1 MAERADEEIST
12 LGNIVLTLRDVASS
26 IVTTLG
32 SLVDGLRNG
41 SAKIDE
47 IRNEIAK
54 IDARFAMQLNDFY
67 RDLKLLEAVYTRIY
81 EKTEGIV
88 EFGLSNVIP
97 NIIELIEQR
106 QYPKARREIA
116 SFLKSLATR
125 IKEILD
131 QLELTK
137 VEEVK
142 GQLEIIRS
150 QYEKSKQ
157 QMDVLVGKERKAE
170 CFRIGTNTL
179 LLVGI
184 SSAGMFIWGDRPIG
198 EKLEL
203 VSTCVA
209 NNPGVLSFITDR
221 GIQGL
226 NAITATSRDMNDL
239 KKTIENQAQ
248 NMCKHFFNCHVNI
261 TEFQRQI
268 STIVQDMTGLKA
280 YMKDVQSELQDA
292 ANEKTTTPWESVKIY
307 LKQMQTVFK
316 RLHAEVVKRKI
327 SWENN

>member
-1 MAERADEEIST
+1 M
-12 LGNIVLTLRDVASS
+12 
-26 IVTTLG
+26 
-32 SLVDGLRNG
+32 
-41 SAKIDE
+41 
-47 IRNEIAK
+47 
-54 IDARFAMQLNDFY
+54 
-67 RDLKLLEAVYTRIY
+67 
-81 EKTEGIV
+81 
-88 EFGLSNVIP
+88 
-97 NIIELIEQR
+97 
-106 QYPKARREIA
+106 
-116 SFLKSLATR
+116 
-125 IKEILD
+125 KEILD

-184 SSAGMFIWGDRPIG
+184 SGAGMFIWGDRPVG

-226 NAITATSRDMNDL
+226 NAITATSSDMNDL

-248 NMCKHFFNCHVNI
+248 NMSKHFYNCHVNI

-268 STIVQDMTGLKA
+268 STIFNDITDLK
-280 YMKDVQSELQDA
+280 KNIESVQSELQDDV
-292 ANEKTTTPWESVKIY
+292 NETTTAAW
-307 LKQMQTVFK
+307 
-316 RLHAEVVKRKI
+316 
-327 SWENN
+327 

>member
-1 MAERADEEIST
+1 MAGRADAT
-12 LGNIVLTLRDVASS
+12 LGNIVSTLKDVASS
-26 IVTTLG
+26 MVTSLG
-32 SLVDGLRNG
+32 SLVDGLGNG
-41 SAKIDE
+41 SAKIEE
-47 IRNEIAK
+47 IRNKIAE

-67 RDLKLLEAVYTRIY
+67 KDLKLLEAFYTRIY

-97 NIIELIEQR
+97 NLIELIEQR
-106 QYPKARREIA
+106 RYPEARREIA

-125 IKEILD
+125 TKEILD
-131 QLELTK
+131 QLELMK

-142 GQLEIIRS
+142 DQLEIIRS

-184 SSAGMFIWGDRPIG
+184 SGAGMFIWGDRPIS

-209 NNPGVLSFITDR
+209 NNPVLSFITDR

-226 NAITATSRDMNDL
+226 NAITATSSDITDL

-261 TEFQRQI
+261 TEFQQQI
-268 STIVQDMTGLKA
+268 STIFQEIKT

-292 ANEKTTTPWESVKIY
+292 VNEKTTTSLESVKIY
-307 LKQMQTVFK
+307 LKLMQTVFK

-327 SWENN
+327 SWENKPF